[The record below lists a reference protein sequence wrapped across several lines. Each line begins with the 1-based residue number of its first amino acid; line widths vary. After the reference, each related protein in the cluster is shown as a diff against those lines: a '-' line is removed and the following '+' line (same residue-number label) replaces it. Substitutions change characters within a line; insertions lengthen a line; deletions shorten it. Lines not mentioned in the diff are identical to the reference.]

1 MDRANC
7 VPVFSVLIYLLTG
20 PPGPPEAPQVSDVF
34 KTSAVLTWRAP
45 TDDGGTPVT
54 AYWIERR
61 LTSSV
66 RWVTV
71 NKDAITDLTYT
82 VKDLVEGS
90 EYEFRV
96 TAENK
101 AGRGPPSAVS
111 QPVLAKDP
119 WGKFTLYL
127 LT

>member
-1 MDRANC
+1 M
-7 VPVFSVLIYLLTG
+7 PVFSVSVDVLTG
-20 PPGPPEAPQVSDVF
+20 PPGPPEAPEVSDVL

-54 AYWIERR
+54 AYWVERR
-61 LTSSV
+61 LASSV
-66 RWVTV
+66 RWVSV
-71 NKDAITDLTYT
+71 NKDAVTELTYA
-82 VKDLVEGS
+82 VKDLVDGS

-111 QPVLAKDP
+111 QSILAKDP
-119 WGKFTLYL
+119 WGM
-127 LT
+127 